1 MTRLQAQMISSTG
14 VTIAGVTT
22 NSGEKGFGGVGMAG
36 GGGGGLRRRN
46 RGKRQQNNDL
56 SE

>member
-1 MTRLQAQMISSTG
+1 MISSTG

-36 GGGGGLRRRN
+36 HEGLRRRN
-46 RGKRQQNNDL
+46 RGKWG
-56 SE
+56 EATK